1 MPSVSVDIVDPPL
14 VVFLTRT
21 NTELGAASVEFDAEG
36 SVVFQGVCKMVT
48 EGMLSSYPRSV
59 LGEWTPNRA
68 AIRFD
73 ADEIDARKVR
83 RLDSEDV
90 LDLEALKA
98 LAT

>member
-1 MPSVSVDIVDPPL
+1 MASVSVDIVAPPQ

-21 NTELGAASVEFDAEG
+21 NTELGAASVAIDAEG
-36 SVVFQGVCKMVT
+36 GVLFEGVCKMVT

-73 ADEIDARKVR
+73 ADEIAARKVR
-83 RLDSEDV
+83 RLGSDEV

-98 LAT
+98 LAG